1 MKVNVKDVSQSTDIY
16 EIAEVIQALN
26 PNVQIRVGDM
36 NLDPLATR
44 RIYSSVPL
52 DRLVLPEG
60 YYTDDKDIT
69 NRHRTKTG
77 LYCSIR
83 VDDLALADES
93 TLKPK
98 IKEISQTTNIDE
110 IRDALQELNPN
121 AEIRVTDLV
130 LSPSLDRKIYSSVP
144 LDELVLPDGFY
155 IDDRDITNRHR
166 TRTGLY
172 CSIQV
177 EDLALADRRYLK
189 PKYDVTKTTNISE
202 IAEVLQELNPD
213 AEIRLGDARVD
224 SQAARRLY
232 SSLPLEDLVLPYGLY
247 MHDEN
252 TLTNKHKTENG
263 IYCLLRVEDLA
274 LADESK
280 LMPRVHR
287 IISRDVPTTNDQKQT
302 VKQIVLGA
310 IIRLLNRAI
319 DKVSDMYVKTR

>member
-1 MKVNVKDVSQSTDIY
+1 MKVNVEDVSQSTNIY

-26 PNVQIRVGDM
+26 PEVQIRVGDM
-36 NLDPLATR
+36 YLDPLATR

-60 YYTDDKDIT
+60 YYT
-69 NRHRTKTG
+69 
-77 LYCSIR
+77 
-83 VDDLALADES
+83 
-93 TLKPK
+93 
-98 IKEISQTTNIDE
+98 
-110 IRDALQELNPN
+110 
-121 AEIRVTDLV
+121 
-130 LSPSLDRKIYSSVP
+130 
-144 LDELVLPDGFY
+144 
-155 IDDRDITNRHR
+155 DDRDITNRHR

-232 SSLPLEDLVLPYGLY
+232 SSIPLEDLVLPYGLY
-247 MHDEN
+247 MHDDN
-252 TLTNKHKTENG
+252 TLTNKHRTENG

-319 DKVSDMYVKTR
+319 DKVSDMYVKTRCNSNTR